1 MLLEASNLA
10 SSTAGSGD
18 YVAKKSHGMA
28 KGAGG
33 TRKGAG
39 YHSRGRSLLEVKN
52 DFEKS

>member
-10 SSTAGSGD
+10 SSPTGSND

-28 KGAGG
+28 KGGGG

-39 YHSRGRSLLEVKN
+39 YHSRGRSLLDIKN